1 MANKHCGGKRS
12 PGPKTV
18 PVQPHQR
25 SKPGKHCFGK
35 ATPEI
40 SAMSY
45 RSSLAQIR
53 AKARAEAA
61 RIQTSARQAAFDNQ
75 RHLEQRIRALTCN
88 GTKPLTKAQIEQLS
102 RESARYFRMRLN
114 K

>member
-1 MANKHCGGKRS
+1 MANKHCGGKRES
-12 PGPKTV
+12 GSQDSSGATAPAIQARETLLRAGQARTED
-18 PVQPHQR
+18 
-25 SKPGKHCFGK
+25 GFGK
-35 ATPEI
+35 AAPEI

-88 GTKPLTKAQIEQLS
+88 GTKPLTKAQIEQPQS
-102 RESARYFRMRLN
+102 
-114 K
+114 

>member
-1 MANKHCGGKRS
+1 
-12 PGPKTV
+12 
-18 PVQPHQR
+18 
-25 SKPGKHCFGK
+25 
-35 ATPEI
+35 
-40 SAMSY
+40 MSY